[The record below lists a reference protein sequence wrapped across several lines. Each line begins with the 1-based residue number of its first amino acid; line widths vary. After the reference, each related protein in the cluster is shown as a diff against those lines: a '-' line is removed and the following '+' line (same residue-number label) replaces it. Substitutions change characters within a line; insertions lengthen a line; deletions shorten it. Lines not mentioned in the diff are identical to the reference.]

1 MRCNAAGEMVYEAVY
16 QIPEKYEG
24 IEIESVMIMPNHI
37 HFMLYNGGGY
47 HIPDIVR
54 WFKNITTNRYIHGV
68 KEKGWTPFNN
78 TFWQRNYFDREVR
91 DHQEFDNVERYIEEN
106 PQRWEV
112 EEEDAHVEKRGRI
125 RGYAHTLL
133 LLLVLAFP
141 CCAQNTAGWEDGDPG
156 YTPISPDSAFAT
168 GAENLWNHEVFPTMF
183 LFRGGEYK
191 GRTAV
196 VANQTSVVGTT
207 HLVDTLLRAGVNVTK
222 IFCPEHGFRGTAAAG
237 AHVDNSTDPETGLP
251 IISLYGKNKKP
262 TAKQMADVDVVL
274 FDLQDVG
281 CRFYTYLSTLHYVM
295 EACAENDVPLVVLDR
310 PNPNGHYIDGPVLDT
325 AKFRSFVG
333 MHPVPIVYGMTIG
346 EYAYMING
354 EHWLAGGRE
363 CNLTVVPM
371 QGYRRDSIGYE
382 LPVPPS
388 PNLRNAHA
396 IALYPSLCLF
406 EGTTVSVGRGT
417 DWPFE
422 VVGTPHPSSVEWNA
436 TYALADGQKVYL
448 FTFTPQGEKKC
459 YGFDLREIQV
469 PSKFDLSYLE
479 MMYNVVSIRG
489 LFFLGN
495 NFFEKL
501 AGTGEL
507 RKQIMEGI
515 VEEEI
520 RASWQPGIDHFKTIR
535 SRYLIYPD
543 NQ

>member
-1 MRCNAAGEMVYEAVY
+1 
-16 QIPEKYEG
+16 
-24 IEIESVMIMPNHI
+24 
-37 HFMLYNGGGY
+37 MLYNGGGY

-54 WFKNITTNRYIHGV
+54 WFKSITTNRYIHGV
-68 KEKGWTPFNN
+68 KEKGWTPFSN
-78 TFWQRNYFDREVR
+78 TFWQRNYFDRVVR
-91 DHQEFDNVERYIEEN
+91 DQQEFDNVKRYIEEN

-112 EEEDAHVEKRGRI
+112 EEEDAHVDKRGRT

-422 VVGTPHPSSVEWNA
+422 VVGTPHPSRVEWNA
-436 TYALADGQKVYL
+436 TYTLADGQKVHL
-448 FTFTPQGEKKC
+448 FSFTPQGGKPC

-469 PSKFDLSYLE
+469 PSKFDLSYLK
-479 MMYNVVSIRG
+479 MMYNVVSVRG
-489 LFFLGN
+489 LFLGN

>member
-1 MRCNAAGEMVYEAVY
+1 MMDCISRYRDSGACVFA
-16 QIPEKYEG
+16 EKYFYAG
-24 IEIESVMIMPNHI
+24 
-37 HFMLYNGGGY
+37 
-47 HIPDIVR
+47 
-54 WFKNITTNRYIHGV
+54 
-68 KEKGWTPFNN
+68 
-78 TFWQRNYFDREVR
+78 
-91 DHQEFDNVERYIEEN
+91 NV
-106 PQRWEV
+106 
-112 EEEDAHVEKRGRI
+112 
-125 RGYAHTLL
+125 
-133 LLLVLAFP
+133 
-141 CCAQNTAGWEDGDPG
+141 
-156 YTPISPDSAFAT
+156 
-168 GAENLWNHEVFPTMF
+168 
-183 LFRGGEYK
+183 
-191 GRTAV
+191 AV
-196 VANQTSVVGTT
+196 VANQTSLVGNT
-207 HLVDTLLRAGVNVTK
+207 HLVDTLLSQGVRVTK
-222 IFCPEHGFRGTAAAG
+222 IFCPEHGFRGTVAAG
-237 AHVDNSTDPETGLP
+237 AKVSDSKDPQTGLP

-262 TAKQMADVDVVL
+262 TPEQMKDLDAVV

-295 EACAENDVPLVVLDR
+295 EACAERGIPLIVLDR

-325 AKFRSFVG
+325 ARFRSFVG

-346 EYAYMING
+346 EYACMING
-354 EHWLAGGRE
+354 EHWLSGGKE

-422 VVGTPHPSSVEWNA
+422 VVGTPHPSRVEWNA
-436 TYALADGQKVYL
+436 TYTLADGQKVLL
-448 FTFTPQGEKKC
+448 FSFTPQGGKPR

-469 PSKFDLSYLE
+469 PSKFDLSYLI
-479 MMYNVVSIRG
+479 MMYNVVANRN

-515 VEEEI
+515 SEEDI
-520 RASWQPGIDHFKTIR
+520 RATWQPALQQFKTVR
-535 SRYLIYPD
+535 SQYLIYPD
-543 NQ
+543 VPSSRTPY

>member
-1 MRCNAAGEMVYEAVY
+1 
-16 QIPEKYEG
+16 
-24 IEIESVMIMPNHI
+24 
-37 HFMLYNGGGY
+37 MLYNGGGY
-47 HIPDIVR
+47 HIPDIMR
-54 WFKNITTNRYIHGV
+54 WFKSITTNRYIHGV

-78 TFWQRNYFDREVR
+78 TFWQRNYFDRVVR
-91 DHQEFDNVERYIEEN
+91 DQQEFDNVKRYIEEN

-112 EEEDAHVEKRGRI
+112 EEEDAHVEKRGRT

-141 CCAQNTAGWEDGDPG
+141 CCAQNTAGWEDGHPG
-156 YTPISPDSAFAT
+156 YAPISHDSAFAT

-183 LFRGGEYK
+183 LFREGEYK

-196 VANQTSVVGTT
+196 VANQTSVVGAT

-237 AHVDNSTDPETGLP
+237 AHVGNSTDPETGLP

-262 TAKQMADVDVVL
+262 TAKQMGDVDVML

-295 EACAENDVPLVVLDR
+295 EACAERDIPLVVLDR

-325 AKFRSFVG
+325 AHYRSFVG

-346 EYAYMING
+346 EYACMING
-354 EHWLAGGRE
+354 EHWLAGGKE

-388 PNLRNAHA
+388 PNLRNAHS

-406 EGTTVSVGRGT
+406 EGTNCGVGRGT
-417 DWPFE
+417 PTPFE
-422 VVGTPHPSSVEWNA
+422 IV
-436 TYALADGQKVYL
+436 TYGKDTMDLTA
-448 FTFTPQGEKKC
+448 FTPSDTC
-459 YGFDLREIQV
+459 MHLDFL
-469 PSKFDLSYLE
+469 LN
-479 MMYNVVSIRG
+479 MYERMPKDK
-489 LFFLGN
+489 FFLKN
-495 NFFEKL
+495 NFVDRL
-501 AGTGEL
+501 AGTDQL
-507 RKQIMEGI
+507 RLQIIQGKS
-515 VEEEI
+515 EEEI
-520 RASWQPGIDHFKTIR
+520 RTSWQPGLDHFKTVR
-535 SRYLIYPD
+535 SRYLIYP
-543 NQ
+543 